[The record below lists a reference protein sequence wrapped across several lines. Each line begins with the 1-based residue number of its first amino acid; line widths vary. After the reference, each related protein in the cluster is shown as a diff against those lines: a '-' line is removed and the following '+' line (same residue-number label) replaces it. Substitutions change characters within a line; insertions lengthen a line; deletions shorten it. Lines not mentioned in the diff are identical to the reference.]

1 MAASVV
7 LSKTLIMLLTQIAI
21 KLRNSFVGER
31 HIGINEHCL
40 NIPFFRIIFAD
51 TDYGSAYCYR
61 EVSGTAGIN
70 SVKFILRQLS

>member
-31 HIGINEHCL
+31 HIGINAHCL
-40 NIPFFRIIFAD
+40 NIPVFQNNFC
-51 TDYGSAYCYR
+51 G
-61 EVSGTAGIN
+61 N
-70 SVKFILRQLS
+70 